1 MLGTVRAAAAIVGG
15 NNERA
20 WDTGCSRSAT
30 LGDPSP
36 PQTGPPSRSVSRP
49 PHTSD
54 YLPMVSSAVAS
65 PSSQASSSM
74 SPAPTKRPRR
84 RIRPKIALD
93 PEQPLT
99 IQGKERARVYIACN
113 QCRARKTR
121 CDGAKPVCFHCRKR
135 PPEDGGQCSYE
146 PQLKRRGRDKAPR
159 SRTDRPSKR
168 RRASAEEGH
177 TDSAASG
184 ESRSS
189 SQERSSS
196 PQLRPTT
203 SSPEDSPDEHTVE
216 YDPFVLASDMVIELP
231 AVAAV
236 AHSASAKQKNE
247 KQTIPARPS
256 LQFTR
261 QTWWD
266 ALLTFYSSEEGIPS
280 PDITGEKRSKAMRRI
295 VSDLRGLFQSSLY
308 WLSFIHLPRFFDM
321 LFKPARR
328 ATMQPSLLLSAL
340 AVGTLAQSSEI
351 EEGAPGRMRALKLL
365 EMADSALQASFTSG
379 WVDYGLVQAA
389 WLIVY
394 FEIQAHPLQS
404 AERCRS
410 SLLLLDSLM
419 RLFSLTTIDADLK
432 CARPTGQPHQAFEQN
447 TFAPT
452 PGLSSSAPL
461 EDGLPHV
468 AAAHNNPLP
477 PSAFGTDPLT
487 NSTFAPPLDPFEAIS
502 QQPPNPAHLTPGLT
516 PPPTV
521 SSCNC
526 AELTIARHW
535 PSVQGLAPSWGGTP
549 MWPNGLSEGEFQ
561 KEECRRLVW
570 SSVMLTASLNA
581 YTSSTEEIGLSRL
594 SIKDPRN
601 YAILFPGESLALTGS
616 LVPANDMWTLHL
628 RSMLLLHSCTQT
640 RDDPRLSDSQRAE
653 AAMSA
658 WLEIDAIEQAL
669 DQHTCGIENHLNY
682 QAREMLF
689 SSRMCVSQEF
699 HRYIPQATTRLFY
712 RDKAESWL
720 KHRVDTAQLMWDQ
733 TMKGGDIPAKECCKP
748 LVIYWLM
755 SYIIKAIVLWRA
767 DPTLTFALTSSKT
780 FARRAEHLMIFWPS
794 PEQRREWQDL
804 RYQLVQA
811 CLQAGVPP
819 PEASIPA
826 PFPRRNTTPG

>member
-1 MLGTVRAAAAIVGG
+1 
-15 NNERA
+15 
-20 WDTGCSRSAT
+20 
-30 LGDPSP
+30 
-36 PQTGPPSRSVSRP
+36 
-49 PHTSD
+49 
-54 YLPMVSSAVAS
+54 
-65 PSSQASSSM
+65 M
-74 SPAPTKRPRR
+74 SPAPTKPPRR

-93 PEQPLT
+93 PDQPLT

-159 SRTDRPSKR
+159 SRTERPTKR
-168 RRASAEEGH
+168 RRGSAEEEH
-177 TDSAASG
+177 TDSSG
-184 ESRSS
+184 SGDSRSP
-189 SQERSSS
+189 SQERTAS
-196 PQLRPTT
+196 PQLLPPN
-203 SSPEDSPDEHTVE
+203 SSSEDSPDDLAPE
-216 YDPFVLASDMVIELP
+216 YDPFVISPDMVVELP
-231 AVAAV
+231 AVPAKTPV
-236 AHSASAKQKNE
+236 ESARKKDDTP
-247 KQTIPARPS
+247 TIPARPS

-266 ALLTFYSSEEGIPS
+266 ALLTFYSSDDGIPA
-280 PDITGEKRSKAMRRI
+280 PDVTVEQRSKAMRRI

-321 LFKPARR
+321 LFKPQRR

-365 EMADSALQASFTSG
+365 EMADSALQASFASG

-394 FEIQAHPLQS
+394 FEIQAHPQQS

-419 RLFSLTTIDADLK
+419 RLFSLTTLDADIK
-432 CARPTGQPHQAFEQN
+432 CTRPAGELHQAFALD
-447 TFAPT
+447 T
-452 PGLSSSAPL
+452 SAPPL
-461 EDGLPHV
+461 GTVPCPPVGDGIPPV
-468 AAAHNNPLP
+468 ACSNPLP

-487 NSTFAPPLDPFEAIS
+487 NSSFAPPTDPFAAIS
-502 QQPPNPAHLTPGLT
+502 QQPLMPGSLTPGLS
-516 PPPTV
+516 PAPTS
-521 SSCNC
+521 SSCKC

-535 PSVQGLAPSWGGTP
+535 PSVQGLAPSWAGTL

-581 YTSSTEEIGLSRL
+581 YTSSTEEIGLNRL

-601 YAILFPGESLALTGS
+601 YAILYPGESLALSGS
-616 LVPANDMWTLHL
+616 PVPANDMWTLYL
-628 RSMLLLHSCTQT
+628 RSMLLFHSCTQT
-640 RDDPRLSDSQRAE
+640 RDDPRLSDAQRAD

-658 WLEIDAIEQAL
+658 WLEIDALEQAL
-669 DQHTCGIENHLNY
+669 DQHTCGIENQLNY

-699 HRYIPQATTRLFY
+699 NRYIPQATTRLFY
-712 RDKAESWL
+712 RDKAENWL
-720 KHRVDTAQLMWDQ
+720 KHRVETAQLMWDR
-733 TMKGGDIPAKECCKP
+733 TMQGGDIPAKECCKP
-748 LVIYWLM
+748 LVIYWFM
-755 SYIIKAIVLWRA
+755 SYIIKALVLWRT
-767 DPTLTFALTSSKT
+767 DPTLTIALTSSKT

-794 PEQRREWQDL
+794 AEQRREWQEL

-811 CLQAGVPP
+811 CLQAGIPP
-819 PEASIPA
+819 PEPSIPV
-826 PFPRRNTTPG
+826 PFPRRKPTIPA